1 MNIKV
6 VILFSFL
13 KRIEV
18 NSLEIHPE
26 GGRGREGV
34 GRRKI
39 RNMG

>member
-26 GGRGREGV
+26 GGRGTG
-34 GRRKI
+34 GRSGEKED
-39 RNMG
+39 